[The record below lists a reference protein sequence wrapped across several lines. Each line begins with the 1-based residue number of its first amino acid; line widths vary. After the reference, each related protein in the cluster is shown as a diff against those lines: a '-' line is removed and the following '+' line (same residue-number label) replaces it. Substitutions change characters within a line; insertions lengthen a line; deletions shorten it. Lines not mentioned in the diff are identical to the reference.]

1 MGNTIAFKGKTVLLQ
16 HDPRV
21 GVCNWCRAVV
31 GIDCDRTHLHHIQYD
46 DANPLRYTI
55 ELYPLC
61 HRMAHR
67 GIRNIEE
74 PTDKVIRIRS
84 KLFKEMSESDLA
96 RRFSVDFD
104 DICSEVWEFW
114 KENH

>member
-1 MGNTIAFKGKTVLLQ
+1 
-16 HDPRV
+16 
-21 GVCNWCRAVV
+21 
-31 GIDCDRTHLHHIQYD
+31 
-46 DANPLRYTI
+46 
-55 ELYPLC
+55 
-61 HRMAHR
+61 MAHR

-96 RRFSVDFD
+96 RRFNVDFD